1 MGSKSGI
8 AEWVISKLPPAD
20 VFVEP
25 FAGGCAVTH
34 AAILSGKY
42 KRIIFNDITD
52 STQVFLDAIRGRFK
66 DEDRWISREDFKRL
80 KDTDPYVRLC
90 FSFGNNQHTYAYGD
104 IEPYKRAFHYAVVFQ
119 DLDPFKELGIPIP
132 KSVVRSD
139 NRKSRRLSVKR
150 YLKWARGNSIGS
162 LERSESLQSLERL
175 ESLQSLE
182 RLESL
187 QSLERLESL
196 QSLER
201 LESLQSLERLERLES
216 LERLERLENYQGDY
230 RDIPIPTK
238 ESCVIYCDPPYRG
251 TAGYLNKFDFG
262 EFDDWCRAH
271 KDNLFISEYNM
282 PKDFRMISAIGKRSL
297 LASKG
302 CGKIKTEGLWVHED
316 VYDKYR
322 SI

>member
-90 FSFGNNQHTYAYGD
+90 FSFGNDQRTYAYGD

-162 LERSESLQSLERL
+162 LQSLERL
-175 ESLQSLE
+175 ESLESLQ

-187 QSLERLESL
+187 QSL
-196 QSLER
+196 Q
-201 LESLQSLERLERLES
+201 
-216 LERLERLENYQGDY
+216 NYQGDY

-297 LASKG
+297 LASNG

>member
-42 KRIIFNDITD
+42 KRIILNDITD

-90 FSFGNNQHTYAYGD
+90 FSFGNNQRTYAYGD

-150 YLKWARGNSIGS
+150 YLKWARGNSIG
-162 LERSESLQSLERL
+162 RL
-175 ESLQSLE
+175 ESLE
-182 RLESL
+182 
-187 QSLERLESL
+187 
-196 QSLER
+196 
-201 LESLQSLERLERLES
+201 SLERLERLES
-216 LERLERLENYQGDY
+216 LERLERLQSYQGDY

-297 LASKG
+297 LAPNG
-302 CGKIKTEGLWVHED
+302 CGKIKAEGLWVHED

>member
-1 MGSKSGI
+1 MSKNYGMLYMGSKSGI

-90 FSFGNNQHTYAYGD
+90 FSFGNDQRTYAYGD
-104 IEPYKRAFHYAVVFQ
+104 MEPYKRAFHYAVVFQ

-162 LERSESLQSLERL
+162 LQR
-175 ESLQSLE
+175 
-182 RLESL
+182 
-187 QSLERLESL
+187 
-196 QSLER
+196 
-201 LESLQSLERLERLES
+201 LQSLERLERLQSLESLQSLQRLESLQSLES
-216 LERLERLENYQGDY
+216 LESLQNYQGDY

-297 LASKG
+297 LASNG

>member
-66 DEDRWISREDFKRL
+66 NEDRWISREDFKRL

-90 FSFGNNQHTYAYGD
+90 FSFGNDQRAYAYGD

-150 YLKWARGNSIGS
+150 YIKWARGNSIGS
-162 LERSESLQSLERL
+162 LQRLQSLESL
-175 ESLQSLE
+175 ESLQ
-182 RLESL
+182 
-187 QSLERLESL
+187 
-196 QSLER
+196 
-201 LESLQSLERLERLES
+201 SLQSLERLERLQ
-216 LERLERLENYQGDY
+216 NYQGDY

-282 PKDFRMISAIGKRSL
+282 PKDFRMISAIGKRSM
-297 LASKG
+297 LASNG

>member
-90 FSFGNNQHTYAYGD
+90 FSFGNDQRTYAYGD

-150 YLKWARGNSIGS
+150 YLKWARGNSIGN
-162 LERSESLQSLERL
+162 LQSLQSLERL
-175 ESLQSLE
+175 ESLQSLQ
-182 RLESL
+182 RL
-187 QSLERLESL
+187 Q
-196 QSLER
+196 
-201 LESLQSLERLERLES
+201 
-216 LERLERLENYQGDY
+216 NYQGDY

-282 PKDFRMISAIGKRSL
+282 PKDFRMISAIGKRSM
-297 LASKG
+297 LASNG

>member
-90 FSFGNNQHTYAYGD
+90 FSFGNDQRAYAYGD

-162 LERSESLQSLERL
+162 LERL
-175 ESLQSLE
+175 ES
-182 RLESL
+182 
-187 QSLERLESL
+187 
-196 QSLER
+196 
-201 LESLQSLERLERLES
+201 LES
-216 LERLERLENYQGDY
+216 LERLQSLQSLQNYQGDY

-297 LASKG
+297 LASNG

>member
-90 FSFGNNQHTYAYGD
+90 FSFGNDQRAYAYGD

-162 LERSESLQSLERL
+162 LESLQSL
-175 ESLQSLE
+175 QS
-182 RLESL
+182 
-187 QSLERLESL
+187 
-196 QSLER
+196 
-201 LESLQSLERLERLES
+201 LES
-216 LERLERLENYQGDY
+216 LERLQSLQNYQGDY

-297 LASKG
+297 LASNG

>member
-1 MGSKSGI
+1 MSKNYGMPYMGSKSGI

-90 FSFGNNQHTYAYGD
+90 FSFGNDQRTYAYGD

-162 LERSESLQSLERL
+162 LQSLQTLERL
-175 ESLQSLE
+175 ESLQSLQ

-187 QSLERLESL
+187 QS
-196 QSLER
+196 
-201 LESLQSLERLERLES
+201 
-216 LERLERLENYQGDY
+216 LERLENYQGDY

-297 LASKG
+297 LASNG

>member
-66 DEDRWISREDFKRL
+66 NEDRWISREDFKRL

-90 FSFGNNQHTYAYGD
+90 FSFGNDQRTYAYGD

-150 YLKWARGNSIGS
+150 YIKWARGNSIGS
-162 LERSESLQSLERL
+162 LQRLQRLQSLERL
-175 ESLQSLE
+175 ESLQSL
-182 RLESL
+182 
-187 QSLERLESL
+187 
-196 QSLER
+196 
-201 LESLQSLERLERLES
+201 QSLERLERLQ
-216 LERLERLENYQGDY
+216 NYQGDY

-282 PKDFRMISAIGKRSL
+282 PKDFRMISAIGKRSM
-297 LASKG
+297 LASNG

>member
-90 FSFGNNQHTYAYGD
+90 FSFGNDQRAYAYGD

-162 LERSESLQSLERL
+162 LERLESLESLERLERL

-182 RLESL
+182 
-187 QSLERLESL
+187 SLERLQSL
-196 QSLER
+196 Q
-201 LESLQSLERLERLES
+201 
-216 LERLERLENYQGDY
+216 NYQGDY

-297 LASKG
+297 LASNG

>member
-66 DEDRWISREDFKRL
+66 NEDRWISREDFKRL

-90 FSFGNNQHTYAYGD
+90 FSFGNDQRTYAYGD

-150 YLKWARGNSIGS
+150 YIKWARGNSIGS
-162 LERSESLQSLERL
+162 LQRLQSLERL
-175 ESLQSLE
+175 ESLQSL
-182 RLESL
+182 
-187 QSLERLESL
+187 
-196 QSLER
+196 
-201 LESLQSLERLERLES
+201 QSLERLERLQ
-216 LERLERLENYQGDY
+216 NYQGDY

-282 PKDFRMISAIGKRSL
+282 PKDFRMISAIGKRSM
-297 LASKG
+297 LASNG

>member
-8 AEWVISKLPPAD
+8 SEWVISKLPPAD

-90 FSFGNNQHTYAYGD
+90 FSFGNDQRTYAYGD

-162 LERSESLQSLERL
+162 LE
-175 ESLQSLE
+175 
-182 RLESL
+182 
-187 QSLERLESL
+187 
-196 QSLER
+196 
-201 LESLQSLERLERLES
+201 SLERLERLQSLES

>member
-90 FSFGNNQHTYAYGD
+90 FSFGNDQRAYAYGD

-162 LERSESLQSLERL
+162 LERL
-175 ESLQSLE
+175 ES
-182 RLESL
+182 
-187 QSLERLESL
+187 
-196 QSLER
+196 
-201 LESLQSLERLERLES
+201 LES
-216 LERLERLENYQGDY
+216 LERLERLQSLESLERLQSLQNYQGDY

-297 LASKG
+297 LASNG

>member
-90 FSFGNNQHTYAYGD
+90 FSFGNDQRTYAYGD

-162 LERSESLQSLERL
+162 LQSLERL

-187 QSLERLESL
+187 ESLQRLESL
-196 QSLER
+196 QSL
-201 LESLQSLERLERLES
+201 Q
-216 LERLERLENYQGDY
+216 NYQGDY

-297 LASKG
+297 LASNG

>member
-90 FSFGNNQHTYAYGD
+90 FSFGNDQRTYAYGD

-162 LERSESLQSLERL
+162 LQ
-175 ESLQSLE
+175 
-182 RLESL
+182 
-187 QSLERLESL
+187 
-196 QSLER
+196 
-201 LESLQSLERLERLES
+201 SLQSLERLERLERLESLQS
-216 LERLERLENYQGDY
+216 LESLERLENYQGDY

-297 LASKG
+297 LASNG

>member
-90 FSFGNNQHTYAYGD
+90 FSFGNDQRAYAYGD

-162 LERSESLQSLERL
+162 LQS
-175 ESLQSLE
+175 
-182 RLESL
+182 
-187 QSLERLESL
+187 
-196 QSLER
+196 
-201 LESLQSLERLERLES
+201 LES
-216 LERLERLENYQGDY
+216 LERLQSLQNYQGDY

-297 LASKG
+297 LASNG

>member
-90 FSFGNNQHTYAYGD
+90 FSFGNDQRTYAYGD

-162 LERSESLQSLERL
+162 L
-175 ESLQSLE
+175 
-182 RLESL
+182 
-187 QSLERLESL
+187 

-201 LESLQSLERLERLES
+201 LESLQSLERLERLE
-216 LERLERLENYQGDY
+216 RLQRLQNYQGDY

-297 LASKG
+297 LASNG

>member
-90 FSFGNNQHTYAYGD
+90 FSFGNDQRAYAYGD

-162 LERSESLQSLERL
+162 LQRL
-175 ESLQSLE
+175 ESLQSL
-182 RLESL
+182 
-187 QSLERLESL
+187 Q
-196 QSLER
+196 
-201 LESLQSLERLERLES
+201 
-216 LERLERLENYQGDY
+216 NYQGDY

-297 LASKG
+297 LASNG

>member
-90 FSFGNNQHTYAYGD
+90 FSFGSNQRTYAYGD

-162 LERSESLQSLERL
+162 LQSL
-175 ESLQSLE
+175 ESLQSL
-182 RLESL
+182 
-187 QSLERLESL
+187 Q
-196 QSLER
+196 
-201 LESLQSLERLERLES
+201 
-216 LERLERLENYQGDY
+216 NYQGDY

-297 LASKG
+297 LASNG